1 MKKPRYGVLAEA
13 SFLTSLRDDLW
24 MVAVHVDSLR
34 QEVIFIVLHTAVGS
48 GAVDER
54 HQESAHINEVGPSL
68 TTSPIV
74 SASHCPW

>member
-1 MKKPRYGVLAEA
+1 
-13 SFLTSLRDDLW
+13 
-24 MVAVHVDSLR
+24 VDSLR